1 LKNKLKTLSKKLKS
15 QVPNNF
21 YCPLDT
27 KPATKAPKPIM
38 QSISRFGF
46 NAPITPVNWNIQA
59 TNAARMAAAENAPKD
74 TTSWPSD
81 DTSRANFMTRVA
93 LSMMGTSNWLV
104 SEEELSSLCKQE
116 RPNRAAAVKALEK
129 IKAMAKEAEKYD
141 KFGEEIEESIETTEE
156 PISVKESE
164 ESISV
169 KKPIEIKRESINFTP
184 AKVPESGEPLKKHLE
199 KTPNTLWGIASGDKE
214 SFNAF
219 GKYNNTLKSINVT
232 NVKEY
237 LIAAEVNENKYIVIP
252 ELIKYL
258 IANPSLLLY
267 HDNFG
272 RTVVNKMLEFE
283 AHMVTNKTISGFEIT
298 EEYRREFIGLVKIL
312 RKVSQMYGKL
322 RLNDQ
327 SFYDNIDKIADAL

>member
-1 LKNKLKTLSKKLKS
+1 LKNKLKKTLKKLKS
-15 QVPNNF
+15 VNPNNF
-21 YCPLDT
+21 YCPPDT

-104 SEEELSSLCKQE
+104 SEEELSSLCQQE
-116 RPNRAAAVKALEK
+116 RPKRAAAVKALEK

-156 PISVKESE
+156 PISVK
-164 ESISV
+164 
-169 KKPIEIKRESINFTP
+169 KPIEIKRESINFTP
-184 AKVPESGEPLKKHLE
+184 VKVPESGEPLKKHLE

-283 AHMVTNKTISGFEIT
+283 AHMITNKTISGFEIT

-327 SFYDNIDKIADAL
+327 SFYDNITANADAL

>member
-1 LKNKLKTLSKKLKS
+1 
-15 QVPNNF
+15 
-21 YCPLDT
+21 
-27 KPATKAPKPIM
+27 M

-46 NAPITPVNWNIQA
+46 NASITPVNWNIQA

-74 TTSWPSD
+74 TPSD

-116 RPNRAAAVKALEK
+116 RPKRAAAVKALEK

-141 KFGEEIEESIETTEE
+141 KFGEEIEESIETTEDSINVKK
-156 PISVKESE
+156 PIETSE

-184 AKVPESGEPLKKHLE
+184 VKVPESGEPLKKHLE

-283 AHMVTNKTISGFEIT
+283 AHMITNKTISGFEIT

-327 SFYDNIDKIADAL
+327 SFYDNITANADAL

>member
-1 LKNKLKTLSKKLKS
+1 
-15 QVPNNF
+15 
-21 YCPLDT
+21 
-27 KPATKAPKPIM
+27 M

-74 TTSWPSD
+74 TPND

-116 RPNRAAAVKALEK
+116 RPKRAAAVKALEK

-141 KFGEEIEESIETTEE
+141 KFGEEIEESIETTEDS
-156 PISVKESE
+156 INVKESE

-184 AKVPESGEPLKKHLE
+184 VKVPESGEPLKKHLE

-283 AHMVTNKTISGFEIT
+283 AHMITNKTISGFEIT

-327 SFYDNIDKIADAL
+327 SFYDNITANADAL